1 MTLFTHTSTD
11 TLHRLTQTPADK
23 HIIAQIHT
31 ITERIRLSRE
41 DTQRLPP
48 GAHSRSVVLVCNG
61 GSAAVGR
68 SGVGL
73 PSSVP
78 LLRPQLLPLTHA
90 HSMSTLKCVCPF
102 SVSIFSGGL
111 QLHVFLNDLYL
122 YFNGHVS
129 RSLMK
134 MSWIRSGHC
143 PFTYISTTGNVPC
156 QKLSHV
162 LSVPALVYGSGGAT
176 LERAEQRFVKRT
188 GYKIGGRARSFL
200 WKLLSGAQSK
210 NLTDWRYK
218 KYLDHSGLGPI

>member
-111 QLHVFLNDLYL
+111 QLHVFWMIYT
-122 YFNGHVS
+122 FI
-129 RSLMK
+129 LMATSAVL
-134 MSWIRSGHC
+134 SWKCPESGLD
-143 PFTYISTTGNVPC
+143 IV
-156 QKLSHV
+156 LSHIYRQQEMFHV
-162 LSVPALVYGSGGAT
+162 
-176 LERAEQRFVKRT
+176 
-188 GYKIGGRARSFL
+188 RSFL
-200 WKLLSGAQSK
+200 TYSVYPPWFMEVVVPL
-210 NLTDWRYK
+210 
-218 KYLDHSGLGPI
+218 